1 MKRSELKSIVKEC
14 LVELLSEGLDKKG
27 TLLKSEAKKR
37 HKNKTIMQ
45 AEEKRLKEHRE
56 KFETNISSLVSNI
69 TDDPIMQDI
78 LSETARTTLQEQIPQ
93 DNTIPT
99 NFQNTVNT
107 APSAA
112 GIDLDSIFNDPQ
124 QNWATLAFAENK
136 TN

>member
-14 LVELLSEGLDKKG
+14 LVELLSEGLNKKG
-27 TLLKSEAKKR
+27 ALLTSETKKR

-45 AEEKRLKEHRE
+45 AEEKRLREHRE

-69 TDDPIMQDI
+69 TDDPVMQDI
-78 LSETARTTLQEQIPQ
+78 LSETARSTLQEQIPQ
-93 DNTIPT
+93 DSTIPT
-99 NFQNTVNT
+99 NLQNTVNT

-124 QNWATLAFAENK
+124 QNWATLAFTENK